1 MIFLFLF
8 LSFYISLNQKKII
21 REHYSFFL
29 VWYVSAPIE
38 VSLYLYNMYTGLHS
52 LLRRLSFEIF
62 TLHLNSILI
71 LFRYINF
78 YFSFVLFD
86 LLGFS

>member
-8 LSFYISLNQKKII
+8 LSFYISINQKKII

-29 VWYVSAPIE
+29 VRYVSAPIE
-38 VSLYLYNMYTGLHS
+38 VSLYLYNVYTSLHS

-71 LFRYINF
+71 LFRYIIF